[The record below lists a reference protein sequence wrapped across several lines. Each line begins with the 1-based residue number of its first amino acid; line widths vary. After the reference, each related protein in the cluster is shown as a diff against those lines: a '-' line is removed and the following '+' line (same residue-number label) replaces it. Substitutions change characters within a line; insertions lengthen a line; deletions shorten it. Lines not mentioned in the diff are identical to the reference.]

1 MMKVEDIEGALND
14 SLGNLKKVNGQPIQA
29 QRVLIEASMAQSLLA
44 IANIAFA
51 WWRKERKK

>member
-1 MMKVEDIEGALND
+1 MLDIEKIETLLSDSLDNLND
-14 SLGNLKKVNGQPIQA
+14 VNNNPLQA
-29 QRVLIEASMAQSLLA
+29 QHVLIEASMAQSLLA

>member
-1 MMKVEDIEGALND
+1 MLDIENIETLLSD
-14 SLGNLKKVNGQPIQA
+14 SLGNLNDVNNNPLQA

>member
-1 MMKVEDIEGALND
+1 MLDIENIETLLSDSFDNLN
-14 SLGNLKKVNGQPIQA
+14 NVNNNPLQA

-44 IANIAFA
+44 IAYIAFA

>member
-1 MMKVEDIEGALND
+1 MLDIEGIETLLSD
-14 SLGNLKKVNGQPIQA
+14 SLGNLNDVNNSPLQA

>member
-1 MMKVEDIEGALND
+1 MMEVENIEAMLND
-14 SLGNLKKVNGQPIQA
+14 SLDNLNNVNNSPLQA

>member
-14 SLGNLKKVNGQPIQA
+14 SLGNLKKVNGKPIQA

>member
-1 MMKVEDIEGALND
+1 MEVENIEIILND
-14 SLGNLKKVNGQPIQA
+14 SLDNLNNANGKPIQV
-29 QRVLIEASMAQSLLA
+29 QRALIEASMAQSLLA

>member
-1 MMKVEDIEGALND
+1 MLDVENIEVMLND
-14 SLGNLKKVNGQPIQA
+14 SLGNLDNVDGKPLQA

-44 IANIAFA
+44 IANIALA

>member
-51 WWRKERKK
+51 WWMKERKK

>member
-1 MMKVEDIEGALND
+1 MLDVENIEVMLND
-14 SLGNLKKVNGQPIQA
+14 SLGNLKKVNGKPIEA
-29 QRVLIEASMAQSLLA
+29 QCVLLEASMAQSLLA

>member
-1 MMKVEDIEGALND
+1 MLDIEDIEALLSDSLDNLND
-14 SLGNLKKVNGQPIQA
+14 VNNNPLQV

>member
-1 MMKVEDIEGALND
+1 MMKAENIEGTLND
-14 SLGNLKKVNGQPIQA
+14 SLSNLKKVNGKPIQA
-29 QRVLIEASMAQSLLA
+29 QRVLLEASMAQSLLT

>member
-1 MMKVEDIEGALND
+1 MTEVENIETLLSD
-14 SLGNLKKVNGQPIQA
+14 SLDNLNNVNNSPLQA

>member
-1 MMKVEDIEGALND
+1 MTEVEKIDVMLND
-14 SLGNLKKVNGQPIQA
+14 SLSNLRKVNGMPIQA
-29 QRVLIEASMAQSLLA
+29 QRALIETSMAQSLLA

>member
-1 MMKVEDIEGALND
+1 MTEVEKIEVMLND
-14 SLGNLKKVNGQPIQA
+14 SLSNLRKVNGMPIQE
-29 QRVLIEASMAQSLLA
+29 QRALIEASMAQSLLA

>member
-1 MMKVEDIEGALND
+1 MMEVENIEAMLND
-14 SLGNLKKVNGQPIQA
+14 SLECLDNINGKPLQV
-29 QRVLIEASMAQSLLA
+29 QRALIEASMAQSLIV

>member
-29 QRVLIEASMAQSLLA
+29 QRVLIEASMAKSLLA

>member
-1 MMKVEDIEGALND
+1 MLDIENIETLLSD
-14 SLGNLKKVNGQPIQA
+14 SLGNLNDVNNNPLQA
-29 QRVLIEASMAQSLLA
+29 QRVLIESSMAQSLLA

>member
-1 MMKVEDIEGALND
+1 MLDVENIEVMLND
-14 SLGNLKKVNGQPIQA
+14 SFSNLNKVNGMPIQA
-29 QRVLIEASMAQSLLA
+29 QRALIEASMAQSLLA

>member
-1 MMKVEDIEGALND
+1 MLDIENIETLLSDSLDNLND
-14 SLGNLKKVNGQPIQA
+14 VNNNPLQV

>member
-1 MMKVEDIEGALND
+1 MEVENIEVMLND
-14 SLGNLKKVNGQPIQA
+14 SLDNLNNVNGNPIQVQHA
-29 QRVLIEASMAQSLLA
+29 LIEASMAQSLLA

>member
-14 SLGNLKKVNGQPIQA
+14 SFSNLNKVNGKPIQA
-29 QRVLIEASMAQSLLA
+29 QRVLIEASMAQSILA
-44 IANIAFA
+44 IASIALA

>member
-1 MMKVEDIEGALND
+1 MMEVENIETLLSD
-14 SLGNLKKVNGQPIQA
+14 SLDNLNNVNSNPLQA

>member
-1 MMKVEDIEGALND
+1 MLDIENIETLLSD
-14 SLGNLKKVNGQPIQA
+14 SLGNLNDVNSNPLQV
-29 QRVLIEASMAQSLLA
+29 QRALLEASMAQSLLA

>member
-1 MMKVEDIEGALND
+1 MMEVENIEAMLND
-14 SLGNLKKVNGQPIQA
+14 SLDNLNNANNSPLQA

>member
-1 MMKVEDIEGALND
+1 MMKVENIEVMLND
-14 SLGNLKKVNGQPIQA
+14 SLGNLNDANGKPLQV
-29 QRVLIEASMAQSLLA
+29 QRALLEASMAQSLLV

>member
-1 MMKVEDIEGALND
+1 MLDIEKIETLLSD
-14 SLGNLKKVNGQPIQA
+14 SLGNLNDVNNNPLQA

>member
-1 MMKVEDIEGALND
+1 MMEVENIETMLND
-14 SLGNLKKVNGQPIQA
+14 SFSNLNKVNGKPIQA

-44 IANIAFA
+44 IANIALA